1 MPAVVYVIH
10 PDSHTLHGNSK
21 PSNIGHV
28 TLTWSSPSSVHG
40 NSKPS
45 NICSCDSHM
54 TPSSVQ
60 VQRRKSFVLDGQS
73 WEPSIRSPETT
84 TVKGHPLRSRT
95 YGPQWLPS
103 VARCSGYAT
112 ACCHTT
118 TPCSTKPA
126 APLTPW
132 MSPQLP
138 FLSLS
143 SLSSPRTVIR
153 TALTDSSWLEVHCW
167 SALCLS

>member
-1 MPAVVYVIH
+1 MYWPIGLELWKVLRDRSLCA
-10 PDSHTLHGNSK
+10 DETK
-21 PSNIGHV
+21 PLNIVHV
-28 TLTWSSPSSVHG
+28 T
-40 NSKPS
+40 
-45 NICSCDSHM
+45 HM
-54 TPSSVQ
+54 TLSSVQ
-60 VQRRKSFVLDGQS
+60 VQQRRNFALDGWS
-73 WEPSIRSPETT
+73 WEPSTHSPETT
-84 TVKGHPLRSRT
+84 MVKGHPLRSHM

-126 APLTPW
+126 GPLIPW

-143 SLSSPRTVIR
+143 FLSSPRTVIR